1 MPQPLFARRWFAAC
15 LLALCLALP
24 ASAAAGLI
32 GPQIKSVLLKASDR
46 ALDKLARPAAFVTDN
61 RVRIVLPAPFTE
73 RSTPAGLADQA
84 ELTNDLKGSLNQA
97 AVEVA
102 GEARPVFHAVIAR
115 LTVKGSIGIIGKDD
129 GATNY
134 FRQTAT
140 PELRAAL
147 RPLVRRAMQR
157 SGAFGY
163 LDTLHS
169 IVDFGPGLPALREH
183 LVDSTTDQI
192 LRGIFIYIADAE
204 DDFRDDPLSGIGLF
218 KGL

>member
-15 LLALCLALP
+15 LLALGLILP
-24 ASAAAGLI
+24 MPATAGLI
-32 GPQIKSVLLKASDR
+32 GPQIKSILVKASDR
-46 ALDKLARPAAFVTDN
+46 ALDRLGKPAAFVTDN

-115 LTVKGSIGIIGKDD
+115 MTVKGGIGIIGKDN
-129 GATNY
+129 GATIY

-157 SGAFGY
+157 SGAFGH
-163 LDTLHS
+163 LDRLHS

-183 LVDSTTDQI
+183 LTDSVTDQI
-192 LRGIFIYIADAE
+192 VRGIFVYIADAE
-204 DDFRDDPLSGIGLF
+204 DELRDDPLDAVGL
-218 KGL
+218 